1 MKSLSFPRSPLSQ
14 ALAPWRLFF
23 TTVVSTLALLAAQ
36 PAAAVMLDFEIF
48 SGVDAPNTAVIS
60 GDGKVVAGV
69 VPGSSGYQLFT
80 WSKGEGYRQ
89 VGSARSVRGVSYDG
103 KTIVGQSDNG
113 YAYIWSV
120 DDGFTDVGTLGGP
133 ESEARGVSDSG
144 SAVVGFATNS
154 ASELRAFLWTK
165 ADNMKD
171 LGTLSGDTGAWANGI
186 SGDGQVVVG
195 ASYKEGPS
203 YVVDYKAVR
212 WDVVS
217 GTITELGS
225 LGGTNSQALA
235 ANRDGSVIVGSSSV
249 VDGQNTYHHAFRWT
263 VAGGMQDL
271 DKTPG
276 NSSVANDVN
285 ADGSVVVGRSGDTAF
300 RWTEPTG
307 MTILGVLSGQ
317 SYSVATSVSDD
328 GETVVGDSGGRAFIW
343 NAAFGTPSGVIQ
355 DLDHLQTS
363 LIQSAD
369 TVNQLVS
376 NQTRRL
382 RDLTQQQCQPGIN
395 QTYCLSGGSQSYAGG
410 ADNSDYQND
419 LQLSGG
425 LRFNE
430 QFTAGATL
438 SIGASTLKDQDAE
451 QNKAFGLGLWSAYQ
465 QNSDNTGWGGSAS
478 VALGKS
484 DNTFERGV
492 GLTDVQRA
500 RANLKMSSTA
510 VRVAAHYGVQ
520 VGTSL
525 VTPEVSLSHART
537 GQDGFTE
544 RNVAFPLTVD
554 SSKSSQT
561 YATVG
566 VRSATPINAKGTLH
580 LSLAV
585 DTLLHD
591 QTPAIEGHSNVPG
604 LSRFKLDGRADKRR
618 VVPMGV
624 LGYSHAL
631 DENST
636 LGVGLQLSGGSFKG
650 DRSVIGVGVK
660 YSYAF

>member
-1 MKSLSFPRSPLSQ
+1 MKTLSFPRSPLSQ
-14 ALAPWRLFF
+14 ALTHWRLLS
-23 TTVVSTLALLAAQ
+23 TTALSTLALLAAQ
-36 PAAAVMLDFEIF
+36 PAAAVMLDFGSF
-48 SGVDAPNTAVIS
+48 SGVDAPRLPAIS

-69 VPGSSGYQLFT
+69 VPGSHGSQLFT

-89 VGSARSVRGVSYDG
+89 VGSVRSVDAVSYDG
-103 KTIVGQSDNG
+103 KTIVGRGDNSH
-113 YAYIWSV
+113 AYIWSV
-120 DDGFTDVGTLGGP
+120 DNGFTDLGTLGGAV
-133 ESEARGVSDSG
+133 SGASGVNDNG
-144 SAVVGFATNS
+144 SVVVGSATNS

-195 ASYKEGPS
+195 ASYKEGPN
-203 YVVDYKAVR
+203 YVDDYKAVR
-212 WDVVS
+212 WDVAS

-225 LGGTNSQALA
+225 LGGTNSEAYA
-235 ANRDGSVIVGSSSV
+235 ANRDGSVIVGFSSV
-249 VDGQNTYHHAFRWT
+249 VDGQNSYHHAFRWT
-263 VAGGMQDL
+263 EAGGMQDL

-276 NSSVANDVN
+276 NSSLAYDVN
-285 ADGSVVVGRSGDTAF
+285 ADGSVVVGYSGSTAF

-307 MTILGVLSGQ
+307 MISLGVLSGQ
-317 SYSVATSVSDD
+317 SHSAATSVSDD
-328 GETVVGDSGGRAFIW
+328 GNTVVGESGGRAFIW
-343 NAAFGTPSGVIQ
+343 TPDSPAIQ

-395 QTYCLSGGSQSYAGG
+395 QTYCLGGGSQSYAGG

-520 VGTSL
+520 VGTTL

-585 DTLLHD
+585 DTLLSD
-591 QTPAIEGHSNVPG
+591 DTADIEGSSKVPG
-604 LSRFKLDGRADKRR
+604 LSHFRFASSLEKRR
-618 VVPMGV
+618 AVPVVMA
-624 LGYSHAL
+624 GYSHAING
-631 DENST
+631 NST
-636 LGVGLQLSGGSFKG
+636 VSGGVQLGASPYQGERAVLGVGVQY
-650 DRSVIGVGVK
+650 R
-660 YSYAF
+660 YAF

>member
-1 MKSLSFPRSPLSQ
+1 MKTLSFPRSPLSQ
-14 ALAPWRLFF
+14 ALTPWRLLS
-23 TTVVSTLALLAAQ
+23 TTALSTLALLAAQ
-36 PAAAVMLDFEIF
+36 PAAAVMLDFGSF
-48 SGVDAPNTAVIS
+48 SGVDAPRSPAIS

-69 VPGSSGYQLFT
+69 VADSSGNQLFT

-89 VGSARSVRGVSYDG
+89 VGSMRIVYAVSYDG
-103 KTIVGQSDNG
+103 KTIVGQSDNAH
-113 YAYIWSV
+113 AYIWSV
-120 DDGFTDVGTLGGP
+120 DDGFTDLGTLGGLV
-133 ESEARGVSDSG
+133 SQARGVSDNG
-144 SAVVGFATNS
+144 NAVVGYAYNS
-154 ASELRAFLWTK
+154 ANEIRAFLWTK

-195 ASYKEGPS
+195 ASYKDGPS
-203 YVVDYKAVR
+203 YAADYKAVR
-212 WDVVS
+212 WDVAS
-217 GTITELGS
+217 STITDLGS
-225 LGGTNSQALA
+225 LGGTYSQAHA
-235 ANRDGSVIVGSSSV
+235 ANRDGSVIVGLSDW
-249 VDGQNTYHHAFRWT
+249 VDGQRHAFRWT
-263 VAGGMQDL
+263 EAGGMQDL

-276 NSSVANDVN
+276 NSSGALDVN
-285 ADGSVVVGRSGDTAF
+285 ADGSVVVGYSGDTAF
-300 RWTEPTG
+300 RWTETTG
-307 MTILGVLSGQ
+307 MTSLGVLSGQ
-317 SYSVATSVSDD
+317 SHSGATSVSDD
-328 GETVVGDSGGRAFIW
+328 GNTVVGESGDRAFIW
-343 NAAFGTPSGVIQ
+343 TPDSPAMQ

-382 RDLTQQQCQPGIN
+382 RDITQQQCQPGIN
-395 QTYCLSGGSQSYAGG
+395 QTYCLGGGSQSYAGG

-484 DNTFERGV
+484 DNTFERGI

-520 VGTSL
+520 VGTTL

-537 GQDGFTE
+537 EQNGFTE
-544 RNVAFPLTVD
+544 RNVAFPLTVQ
-554 SSKSSQT
+554 SSSSRDT
-561 YATVG
+561 YASLG
-566 VRSATPINAKGTLH
+566 VRSATPITPKGTLH

-585 DTLLHD
+585 DTLLSD
-591 QTPAIEGHSNVPG
+591 DTADIEGSSKVPG
-604 LSRFKLDGRADKRR
+604 LSHFRFASSLEKRSAVP
-618 VVPMGV
+618 VVMA
-624 LGYSHAL
+624 GYSHAING
-631 DENST
+631 NST
-636 LGVGLQLSGGSFKG
+636 VSGGVQLGASPYQGERAVLGVGVQY
-650 DRSVIGVGVK
+650 R
-660 YSYAF
+660 YAF

>member
-1 MKSLSFPRSPLSQ
+1 M
-14 ALAPWRLFF
+14 A
-23 TTVVSTLALLAAQ
+23 TVNA
-36 PAAAVMLDFEIF
+36 
-48 SGVDAPNTAVIS
+48 
-60 GDGKVVAGV
+60 
-69 VPGSSGYQLFT
+69 
-80 WSKGEGYRQ
+80 
-89 VGSARSVRGVSYDG
+89 VSYDG
-103 KTIVGQSDNG
+103 KTIVGQSDNRH
-113 YAYIWSV
+113 AYIWSV
-120 DDGFTDVGTLGGP
+120 DDGFTDVGTLGGAV
-133 ESEARGVSDSG
+133 SGASGVSDNG
-144 SAVVGFATNS
+144 NAVVGYAYNS
-154 ASELRAFLWTK
+154 ANEVRAFLWTK
-165 ADNMKD
+165 AGNMQD
-171 LGTLSGDTGAWANGI
+171 LGTLPGDAGAWANGI

-195 ASYKEGPS
+195 ATYKVGPS
-203 YVVDYKAVR
+203 YAADYKAVR
-212 WDVVS
+212 WDVAS
-217 GTITELGS
+217 GTITDLGS
-225 LGGTNSQALA
+225 LGGTISQAYA
-235 ANRDGSVIVGSSSV
+235 ANRDGSVIVGSSQLI
-249 VDGQNTYHHAFRWT
+249 DGQTHAFRWT
-263 VAGGMQDL
+263 EAGGMQDL

-285 ADGSVVVGRSGDTAF
+285 ADGSVVVGQSGDTAF

-307 MTILGVLSGQ
+307 MTSLGVLSGQ
-317 SYSVATSVSDD
+317 SYSIATNVSDD
-328 GETVVGDSGGRAFIW
+328 GNTVVGDSGGRAFIW
-343 NAAFGTPSGVIQ
+343 NAAFGTPAGVIQ

-395 QTYCLSGGSQSYAGG
+395 QTYCLGGGRQSYAGG

-618 VVPMGV
+618 VVPMGA